1 MNKWSLLFPMVFGV
15 LLYPSGTGS
24 QTDTLSSAY
33 FTEQKDSLVMA
44 QNNYTPKENDPLP
57 DNNSDRKFDENF
69 RSRYTSDEFNYEIK
83 PRKRNAFQRF
93 LDWLFGPVDEKP
105 ASANS
110 GLFLVWI
117 TRIVAF
123 IVILYAVFAIVT
135 ILLGKKGNWLF
146 DKNDQKRVITF
157 PLSEENIHG
166 EDYKTLFENA
176 KKSGDYRMAIR
187 YRYLML
193 LQLFA
198 TRGIINYH
206 KDKTNSDYY
215 YEINDKNLSSSFSY
229 VSYIYEHIWYGG
241 FELENRDFG
250 VAEKAFDHTTS
261 LLRYE

>member
-1 MNKWSLLFPMVFGV
+1 MNKWPLMYLMFCWV
-15 LLYPSGTGS
+15 LLCPYGMSS
-24 QTDTLSSAY
+24 QTDTLSSVY
-33 FTEQKDSLVMA
+33 FSEQGDSLVID
-44 QNNYTPKENDPLP
+44 QNNYAPDENVPFP
-57 DNNSDRKFDENF
+57 ENNSVRKFDENF
-69 RSRYTSDEFNYEIK
+69 KSRYTSDEFNYEIK
-83 PRKRNAFQRF
+83 PRKRNAFQKF
-93 LDWLFGPVDEKP
+93 LEWLFGPDDEKP

-123 IVILYAVFAIVT
+123 IVILYAVFAIVS

-157 PLSEENIHG
+157 PLSEENIHE
-166 EDYKTLFENA
+166 EDYKTFFEYA
-176 KKSGDYRMAIR
+176 KKRGDYRMAIR

-215 YEINDKNLSSSFSY
+215 YEIKNKNLSSSFSY
-229 VSYIYEHIWYGG
+229 VSYIYEHTWYGG